1 MKIAI
6 VDDEK
11 QARETLAETL
21 ELVGFET
28 FIVEDSFTEVEALAE
43 YIQANAQAVICDH
56 RLSDRG
62 LAPFTGSELMPSL
75 YNNKF
80 PSLLITQYTET
91 DINVSI
97 RRYREV
103 IPVVLERDDLVDLFD
118 LDIIA
123 NKVNKGFETCS
134 NEFQGIM
141 SSARRPHRTLIH
153 VIDITTDSDEEVAEV
168 FVPSWNRHRAVRF
181 PVSQIPDDLLATLK
195 SQLKQKKDAWLIARV
210 NTEAKKADDLYFT
223 LFEPAPEL
231 DDNDGLA

>member
-6 VDDEK
+6 IDDEQ

-21 ELVGFET
+21 GLVGFET
-28 FIVEDSFTEVEALAE
+28 FIVEESFSEVNDLAD
-43 YIQANAQAVICDH
+43 YIQSNAQAAICDH

-75 YNNKF
+75 YQKKF
-80 PSLLITQYTET
+80 PSILITQYTDT

-97 RRYREV
+97 RKYRES
-103 IPVVLERDDLVDLFD
+103 IPVVLEREDLVNLFD

-123 NKVNKGFETCS
+123 SKIKRGLETCS
-134 NEFQGIM
+134 KEFQGIM
-141 SSARRPHRTLIH
+141 SPSRRPHRTLIH
-153 VIDITTDSDEEVAEV
+153 VMDITTDSGEEVAEV

-181 PVSQIPDDLLATLK
+181 PVSQIPEELLSKLK
-195 SQLKQKKDAWLIARV
+195 LQLEQKKDSWLIARV
-210 NTEAKKADDLYFT
+210 NTETEKSDDLYFT

>member
-6 VDDEK
+6 IDDEQ

-28 FIVEDSFTEVEALAE
+28 FIVEESFSEVNDLAD
-43 YIQANAQAVICDH
+43 YIQSNAQAAICDH

-75 YNNKF
+75 YQKKF
-80 PSLLITQYTET
+80 PS
-91 DINVSI
+91 I
-97 RRYREV
+97 RKYRES
-103 IPVVLERDDLVDLFD
+103 IPVVLEREDLVNLFD

-123 NKVNKGFETCS
+123 SKVKGGLETCS
-134 NEFQGIM
+134 KEFQGIM
-141 SSARRPHRTLIH
+141 SLSRRPHRTLIH
-153 VIDITTDSDEEVAEV
+153 VMDITTDSGEEVAEV

-181 PVSQIPDDLLATLK
+181 PVSQIPEELLSKLK
-195 SQLKQKKDAWLIARV
+195 RQLEQKKDSWLIARV
-210 NTEAKKADDLYFT
+210 NTETEKSDDLYFT
-223 LFEPAPEL
+223 LFESAPEL